1 MNKQIDDELLDILN
15 SDITVEQVK
24 YLMKAKCLSKQEENL
39 CECMLKSYA
48 LYGKFNLLQVMKEFK
63 IDTNIYLDLKVYK
76 RLEVY
81 KVIDEFIYNRRML
94 ENQQVLEAVLDGTAQ
109 NTYNEKVIDLVLKR
123 YRNQIVVKEDE
134 SFRELENPE
143 DLEPNIEISSA
154 IEYVDNLIGGL
165 EDGLLTTIVGTNE
178 EYKTMY
184 AVNIA
189 YRALQDEKNV
199 LFISLGNSTQNIYKQ
214 FLCKH
219 SCTPKFDRPISIQ
232 ELNTK
237 YDRNIYSAVYG
248 DFENNHLS
256 NLILFDNREFDVSTH
271 YNLQRLIVHAQD
283 TFIENT
289 EHGIDLIILD
299 EFSNMKLNVRSKTIT
314 NTTTVVNEYYKYLKE
329 QAKGLLGTKKKLPI
343 IITACVNDNGIMALQ
358 NRWDFTLNCIN
369 QEMKILSDNI
379 ISIYGDNNLK
389 TVKKVKVKI
398 LKSMSNIMDVSK
410 DISANYEHYHI
421 KFNDMAEETLE
432 EVKEFNE
439 FLKDENANQQ
449 KAYDKLW
456 NLYQNQTSNTNTVS
470 ELSSSE
476 QANATLNTTDLTL
489 DDLKIL
495 GIEL

>member
-94 ENQQVLEAVLDGTAQ
+94 ENQQVMEAVLEGTAQ
-109 NTYNEKVIDLVLKR
+109 NTYNEKVIDLAFKR

-134 SFRELENPE
+134 SFKELEDPE
-143 DLEPNIEISSA
+143 ELEPNIEISSA

-165 EDGLLTTIVGTNE
+165 EDGTLTTLVGTNE

-199 LFISLGNSTQNIYKQ
+199 LFISLGNSTRKIYKQ

-219 SCTPKFDRPISIQ
+219 SCAPKFDSPISFQ

-237 YDRNIYSAVYG
+237 YDLNIYSFVYG
-248 DFENNHLS
+248 DFENNHLN
-256 NLILFDNREFDVSTH
+256 NLILFDNREFDVSSH

-283 TFIENT
+283 TFIKNT

-299 EFSNMKLNVRSKTIT
+299 EFSNMKLDVKSKTIT

-329 QAKGLLGTKKKLPI
+329 QARGLLGTKKELPI
-343 IITACVNDNGIMALQ
+343 VITACVNDIGIMTTEFK
-358 NRWDFTLNCIN
+358 WDFTLNCIN

-379 ISIYGDNNLK
+379 ISIYGDSNLK
-389 TVKKVKVKI
+389 KANKLKVKV
-398 LKSMSNIMDVSK
+398 LKSMSNIMDTSK
-410 DISANYEHYHI
+410 DISAIYEHYHI
-421 KFNDMAEETLE
+421 KFNNVQESTHEED
-432 EVKEFNE
+432 KEFID
-439 FLKDENANQQ
+439 FLKKQNASSQQSYDELWKLYQKQFSNANTIEDESSN
-449 KAYDKLW
+449 KD
-456 NLYQNQTSNTNTVS
+456 NQVITNEIKS
-470 ELSSSE
+470 QSLNELGF
-476 QANATLNTTDLTL
+476 D
-489 DDLKIL
+489 
-495 GIEL
+495 

>member
-94 ENQQVLEAVLDGTAQ
+94 ENQQVLEAVLDGTAR

-199 LFISLGNSTQNIYKQ
+199 LFISLGNSTKNIYKQ

-237 YDRNIYSAVYG
+237 YDLNIYSSVYG
-248 DFENNHLS
+248 DFENNHLN

-289 EHGIDLIILD
+289 ERGIDLIILD
-299 EFSNMKLNVRSKTIT
+299 EFSNMKLDVRSKTIT

-329 QAKGLLGTKKKLPI
+329 QAKGLLGTKKEIPI
-343 IITACVNDNGIMALQ
+343 VITACANDNGIMAVQ
-358 NRWDFTLNCIN
+358 NGWDFTLNCIN

-379 ISIYGDNNLK
+379 ISIYGDKNLK
-389 TVKKVKVKI
+389 TAQKIKVKV

-410 DISANYEHYHI
+410 DISAIYENYHI
-421 KFNDMAEETLE
+421 KFNDMIEQTLE
-432 EVKEFNE
+432 EVKEFND
-439 FLKDENANQQ
+439 FLNKQLDSSRQSYNA
-449 KAYDKLW
+449 LW
-456 NLYQNQTSNTNTVS
+456 NLHQNQTSNTNTVDEES
-470 ELSSSE
+470 LSKENQVITNEIKSKSLNELGFE
-476 QANATLNTTDLTL
+476 
-489 DDLKIL
+489 
-495 GIEL
+495 